1 MRLSYDYHRER
12 ARFKKKRLSY
22 AKPQKAAIPQKQAR
36 KKRFSIKALISAAVV
51 LVILGVFAFV
61 ALIGWFSRD
70 LPNPNRLIERAL
82 PQSTKIYDRTGDVL
96 LFQFHGDQQRTLVT
110 LNEIPDMLKKA
121 TVVAEDRSF
130 YQHRGFDMKGIVRA
144 LVMDVVRGGKV
155 QGGSTITQQ
164 LIKNA
169 LLSNEKTIARKFKE
183 LILAYRIEQSFTK
196 DQILQ
201 LYLNEIPYG
210 STAYGVSAAAGM
222 YFDKDVRRLNLAES
236 AVLAVLPKAPTYYSP
251 WGNNRDKL
259 IARQRAV
266 IDQMAEEGYITEEE
280 ARLAKEEKLAFR
292 SQANSIRAPHFVMM
306 VREQLSSLFG
316 DKLVEEGGLSVIT
329 TLDYEK
335 QKVAEEEVREGAARN
350 AKQNASNAA
359 LVSLDARTGDILALV
374 GSKDY
379 FDESVDGNV
388 NVVLRPRQPG
398 SSFKPIVYAAAL
410 QKGYTPSTIIFDL
423 KTDFD
428 TTGEKPYTPQNY
440 TNKEYGPVTLKK
452 ALAGSLNIAAVKVLY
467 LAGLPA
473 VLGLAENL
481 GYSTLRDP
489 SRFGLSL
496 VLGGGEV
503 MLLEHVAA
511 YTALA
516 QDGVRAQPIAILSV
530 RDSKG
535 ALLHEAQHKQTKTS
549 LEPETTRN
557 ITDMISDNGAREY
570 IFGKQNYLTLSGR
583 EVAVKTGTTNDF
595 RDAWTVGYTPSIVTG
610 VWVGN
615 NDNSS
620 MNKRSDGSAV
630 AAPIWNGYMR
640 RTLARDASESFTR
653 PLPITTGKGILDGQ
667 MGQEMIVRVD
677 RRTGLPATGNPFEE
691 IEERASRVIHDTLFY
706 VNKDDPRGAIPQ
718 HPEQDAQ
725 FSRWEQSVRAWVKR
739 ENIKEST
746 DVLVQEKTSPIQDVG
761 DLALTIESPHEN
773 DTITEPLLHVT
784 VATSSSDGIVSVAY
798 YLDTKPLGVLTQ
810 APFELFSTLR
820 GVDNGFRTLRVVS
833 TDTKGRARE
842 ASMTLNILLQ

>member
-12 ARFKKKRLSY
+12 TQFKKKRLSY
-22 AKPQKAAIPQKQAR
+22 AKPQKEAVPKKPAR
-36 KKRFSIKALISAAVV
+36 KKRFGVKTLIGVAATVI
-51 LVILGVFAFV
+51 ILGIFSFV

-70 LPNPNRLIERAL
+70 LPNPNRLIERSL
-82 PQSTKIYDRTGDVL
+82 PQSTKIYDRTGEVL
-96 LFQFHGDQQRTLVT
+96 LFQFHGDQQRTLVS
-110 LNEIPDMLKKA
+110 LDEIPDALKKA
-121 TVVAEDRSF
+121 TIVAEDRSF
-130 YQHRGFDMKGIVRA
+130 YQHKGFDLKGIARA
-144 LVMDVVRGGKV
+144 LIMDIVRGGKV

-169 LLSNEKTIARKFKE
+169 LLSNKKTIDRKFKE

-210 STAYGVSAAAGM
+210 STAYGVSAAASM

-236 AVLAVLPKAPTYYSP
+236 AALAVLPKAPTYYSP
-251 WGNNRDKL
+251 WGNNREKL
-259 IARQRAV
+259 ITRQRAV
-266 IDQMAEEGYITEEE
+266 LDQMAEEGYITEEE

-292 SQANSIRAPHFVMM
+292 AQANSIRAPHFVMM
-306 VREQLSSLFG
+306 VREQLSELFG
-316 DKLVEEGGLSVIT
+316 DKLVEEGGLSVVT

-350 AKQNASNAA
+350 DKQHASNAA
-359 LVSLDARTGDILALV
+359 LVSLDARTGDILAMV

-379 FDESVDGNV
+379 FDETIDGNV
-388 NVVLRPRQPG
+388 NVTLRPRQPG
-398 SSFKPIVYAAAL
+398 SSFKPIVYAAAI
-410 QKGYTPSTIIFDL
+410 QKGFTPSTIVFDL

-440 TNKEYGPVTLKK
+440 TGKEYGPVTLKK

-473 VLGLAENL
+473 VLSLAENL
-481 GYSTLRDP
+481 GYSTLRDQ

-503 MLLEHVAA
+503 MLLEHAVA

-535 ALLHEAQHKQTKTS
+535 TLLHEAQHKQIKTS

-557 ITDMISDNGAREY
+557 ITAMLSDNGAREY
-570 IFGKQNYLTLSGR
+570 IFGRQNYLTLSGR

-595 RDAWTVGYTPSIVTG
+595 HDAWTIGYTPSIVTG

-615 NDNSS
+615 NDNSP
-620 MNKRSDGSAV
+620 MNKRSDGSVV

-640 RTLARDASESFTR
+640 RTLARDAIESFTR

-667 MGQEMIVRVD
+667 IGQEMIVRVD

-691 IEERASRVIHDTLFY
+691 VEERVSRVVHDTLFY
-706 VNKDDPRGAIPQ
+706 VNKDDPRGAIPE

-725 FSRWEQSVRAWVKR
+725 YSRWEQSVREWVKR
-739 ENIKEST
+739 ENIKESA
-746 DVLVQEKTSPIQDVG
+746 DVLVQEKTPPQESAN
-761 DLALTIESPHEN
+761 DLALTIESPREN
-773 DTITEPLLHVT
+773 DTISESLLHVT
-784 VATSSSDGIVSVAY
+784 VVTSSSNGISSVAY
-798 YLDTKPLGVLTQ
+798 YLDSKLLGILTQ
-810 APFELFSTLR
+810 APYELFSTLQ
-820 GVDNGFRTLRVVS
+820 GVDNGFRALRVVS
-833 TDTKGRARE
+833 TDTKGNTRE
-842 ASMTLNILLQ
+842 ARMTLNILLP